1 VILIYLLIF
10 IIPKNSENV
19 DTTVDKSF
27 LNLSSTESSVNI
39 SDEANE
45 KMKILSEIAS
55 SDTSVDSTRI
65 DLSLSSNE
73 DTEKINIQNLIP
85 QTNSLESVS
94 TPDVDII
101 LIGNF
106 QATISKEFME
116 SDSSNFDKTKLPEL
130 LQQYKQMAQ
139 LLKSLNSSQ
148 NL

>member
-1 VILIYLLIF
+1 
-10 IIPKNSENV
+10 
-19 DTTVDKSF
+19 
-27 LNLSSTESSVNI
+27 
-39 SDEANE
+39 
-45 KMKILSEIAS
+45 MKIQK
-55 SDTSVDSTRI
+55 
-65 DLSLSSNE
+65 
-73 DTEKINIQNLIP
+73 KINIQNLIP